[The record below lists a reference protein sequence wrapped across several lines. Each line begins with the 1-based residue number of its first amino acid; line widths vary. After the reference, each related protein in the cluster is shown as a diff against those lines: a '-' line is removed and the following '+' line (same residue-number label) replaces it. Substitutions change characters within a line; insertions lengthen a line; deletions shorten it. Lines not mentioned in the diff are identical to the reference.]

1 MTTITKT
8 IIPNNINTLERLALW
23 AGFGLQKLN
32 PTKTIVEQAN
42 TDPINVASVSIFR
55 ADDQSLRALIR
66 IDLPIDTNY
75 AESED
80 PMWMSALELSNTDL
94 PVSYQEPPV

>member
-1 MTTITKT
+1 MTTLTKT
-8 IIPNNINTLERLALW
+8 VIPNNINTLEKLTLW
-23 AGFGLQKLN
+23 AGFALQKVN

-66 IDLPIDTNY
+66 IDLPIDSNY
-75 AESED
+75 AESAY
-80 PMWMSALELSNTDL
+80 PMWVSALELSNTDL
-94 PVSYQEPPV
+94 PASYKEPTV